1 MKKNSLLTL
10 SFLLILLGFQ
20 SCKKDNP
27 PMHESEFKDGIFV
40 VNEGQFTHNNASLSF
55 IDKNLNDIKNN
66 LYHDINGQDLGDQ
79 AQSMSFT
86 DDKAYIVVTNS
97 NKIVVVNKEDMKY
110 QSTITNQLANPR
122 YVDYTDGNRSFVS
135 CWGDPSDSSDDYL
148 AIVNTQNDVVT
159 DTIHVSVGPEKL
171 ISNEDYLFV
180 ANKGGWGTNHI
191 VTAINLATL
200 NKDAEINVG
209 DRPNSMV
216 IKDGILWVLSSGE
229 PAWTGNE
236 TAGKLS
242 KIDINTLSV
251 LQEFTFDTTQH
262 PDHLSLDDDNLYFNI
277 GNDVYQMDK
286 DATSLPTTPFL
297 TYDGIAIYNMETND
311 GKLFIS
317 DAKDYQ
323 SEGDVVIYDLD
334 NQQKIKTFTA
344 GLIPGDFAFND

>member
-1 MKKNSLLTL
+1 MKKNNLLLLALVLLL
-10 SFLLILLGFQ
+10 SFQ
-20 SCKKDNP
+20 SCKKDETP
-27 PMHESEFKDGIFV
+27 IYESEFKDGVFV
-40 VNEGQFTHNNASLSF
+40 VNEGQFMHDNASLSF
-55 IDKNLNDIKNN
+55 IDNDFANIQNN
-66 LYHDINGQDLGDQ
+66 VFQSINNQNLGDV
-79 AQSMSFT
+79 AQSMSFI
-86 DDKAYIVVTNS
+86 DDKAYVVVNNS
-97 NKIVVVNKEDMKY
+97 NKIVVVNTDDLSYE
-110 QSTITNQLANPR
+110 STIATQLTNPR
-122 YVDYTDGNRSFVS
+122 YMEYTGADRAFVS
-135 CWGDPSDSSDDYL
+135 CWGDGLDANDDYL
-148 AIVNTQNDVVT
+148 AVIN
-159 DTIHVSVGPEKL
+159 TIHDTFMFKIPVSEGPEKL

-180 ANKGGWGTNHI
+180 AHKGGWGSNHI

-200 NKDAEINVG
+200 NKDAEITVG

-216 IKDGILWVLSSGE
+216 IKDDILWVLSSGE
-229 PAWTGNE
+229 PSWPGNE

-251 LQEFTFDTTQH
+251 IQEFTFDTTQH
-262 PDHLSLDDDNLYFNI
+262 PDHLSLDEDNLYFNI

-344 GLIPGDFAFND
+344 GLIPGDFAFNN